1 MLNTVLRT
9 SEKFRNWEQG
19 LIYSA
24 IAHPIILSLAIL
36 ANQKLD
42 ITINKISALRQVKIL
57 YKTNNFSR
65 YGEFILA
72 NPQDSIIFFA
82 LPIVSMMGWAWF
94 TAHLL
99 REIDPL
105 IHIKGRRFL
114 VGKEAINSAS
124 DSQKDAIKNTGAGV
138 WVGDVLIS
146 RQKMLQSFLIMG
158 AQGGGKTVVINS
170 VLKQTIEN
178 GHKNIIFD
186 LTKGDFTGW
195 VTNCNIISPTD
206 SRTCHWWLGDDLL
219 DLGDA
224 ASFAASMIPGGGND
238 PFWASVAQ
246 NIVISCILKLQIE
259 KGQNWSWT
267 HLSYLIFESEIEQLK
282 EIANEFYPP
291 AKDSILDAESK
302 MTGSIIVTIRSFCSS
317 IYKMSLVAKKINKK
331 HFSLIKYLDSE
342 NPAIKNLI
350 IQGDKKDSELSSAL
364 ARALVNLFTKH
375 ISSLQFSES
384 RDRYLNLFLDELP
397 QAGKLQDIASA
408 MEIGRSKGISVILG
422 FQDIS
427 QINQIYGKDE
437 AQKWLALTGVK
448 IFPKVQGS
456 VSQKFVGDEVGEREI
471 EWRAKTTSA
480 SQNGNG
486 SGASM
491 QRASV
496 AVILPSQLE
505 TDFGPRKNGIEALVL
520 GLGGDAIKLN
530 FSFAHY
536 PKIRKSWVGWLKN
549 EDETESVSALQ
560 IPTNSKVI
568 AAEIEQKSRIYES
581 QKTDFLSDFDQLMP
595 AEIKNSDEV
604 SSLQIPADEVA
615 NEVLKDISEPAVN
628 SILGEVLGIDSH
640 VVEVAESILG
650 VGEAVNSDSFIPA
663 NTQHTMPKARKRNN
677 KINVEKE

>member
-24 IAHPIILSLAIL
+24 IAHPIFLSLAIL

-42 ITINKISALRQVKIL
+42 ISINKITAFRQVKIL
-57 YKTNNFSR
+57 YRTNNFGR

-82 LPIVSMMGWAWF
+82 LPIVSMIGWAWL

-99 REIDPL
+99 REIDPK

-114 VGKEAINSAS
+114 VGKEAVKSARH
-124 DSQKDAIKNTGAGV
+124 SQKDAIKNTGAGL

-158 AQGGGKTVVINS
+158 TQGGGKMVVINS
-170 VLKQTIEN
+170 LLKQAIEN

-195 VTNCNIISPTD
+195 VPNCNLISPTD
-206 SRTCHWWLGDDLL
+206 ARTCHWHLGSDLR

-224 ASFAASMIPGGGND
+224 ASFAASMIPLTSD
-238 PFWASVAQ
+238 PFWSSVAQ

-259 KGQNWSWT
+259 KGQNWSWS
-267 HLSYLIFESEIEQLK
+267 HLSYLIFESDIEKLK
-282 EIANEFYPP
+282 EISNEFYPP

-317 IYKMSLVAKKINKK
+317 IYKMSLIAKKINKK
-331 HFSLIKYLDSE
+331 HFSLVKYLDSE

-364 ARALVNLFTKH
+364 ASALVNLFTKH

-384 RDRYLNLFLDELP
+384 KDRYLNLFLDELP
-397 QAGKLQDIASA
+397 QAGKLHDISSA
-408 MEIGRSKGISVILG
+408 MEIGRSKGISVVLG

-437 AQKWLALTGVK
+437 AQKWLALTGTK

-456 VSQKFVGDEVGEREI
+456 ISQKFVGDEVGEREI
-471 EWRAKTTSA
+471 EWRAKTTSS
-480 SQNGNG
+480 SQNGDG

-496 AVILPSQLE
+496 PVILASQLE
-505 TDFGPRKNGIEALVL
+505 TEFGPNSKGVHALVL
-520 GLGGDAIKLN
+520 GLGGDAIKLH
-530 FSFAHY
+530 FAFASY
-536 PKIRKSWVGWLKN
+536 PKIRKSWVGWQKN
-549 EDETESVSALQ
+549 DDETESVLPLQ
-560 IPTNSKVI
+560 IPKNTRTI
-568 AAEIEQKSRIYES
+568 EAENEQKTKLYES
-581 QKTDFLSDFDQLMP
+581 QKTDFLSDFDQMIP
-595 AEIKNSDEV
+595 QESENSNEV
-604 SSLQIPADEVA
+604 STPQIPP
-615 NEVLKDISEPAVN
+615 NEAQNEAIKDISEPVTN
-628 SILGEVLGIDSH
+628 EILGEVLGIDSH
-640 VVEVAESILG
+640 VLEVAESILG
-650 VGEAVNSDSFIPA
+650 VGEAVNSDGFSPA
-663 NTQHTMPKARKRNN
+663 QTTQNQPRKRRKREESENTL
-677 KINVEKE
+677 